1 MSFKCAKGMVTPI
14 LGAYGVRPACCPV
27 VGGFKGL
34 SFFWHFHRT
43 PTGTVQ
49 GTLAST
55 LSSIVG
61 TDQSGLL
68 ADACALGHVDAVR
81 DLLAKGVSVNG
92 RLVRGHGG
100 GLGVGL
106 AACGL
111 RHWQKPQHPTTRHDP
126 HTLPGCLPGCLT
138 CLYCSDGWVVWVRE
152 GGGCT
157 SLRAC
162 KQARNWKGT
171 ARFGDFPVA
180 AACVVMPTGT
190 CCVCARTPEPARVLP
205 QPDGATPLFMASQAN
220 HLEIVRLL
228 LEQGA
233 EAGAARVSVVCLC
246 FATHLWTHT
255 GKRWTYGKA
264 FLQRKGDFC
273 PGHHFLLESPPR
285 VRMMT

>member
-1 MSFKCAKGMVTPI
+1 MLPVDCDTGKNRNTPPPGMTPTHSR
-14 LGAYGVRPACCPV
+14 GACPV
-27 VGGFKGL
+27 
-34 SFFWHFHRT
+34 
-43 PTGTVQ
+43 
-49 GTLAST
+49 AS
-55 LSSIVG
+55 
-61 TDQSGLL
+61 
-68 ADACALGHVDAVR
+68 HVCTAQM
-81 DLLAKGVSVNG
+81 
-92 RLVRGHGG
+92 G
-100 GLGVGL
+100 GLF
-106 AACGL
+106 
-111 RHWQKPQHPTTRHDP
+111 
-126 HTLPGCLPGCLT
+126 GC
-138 CLYCSDGWVVWVRE
+138 VR

-246 FATHLWTHT
+246 FATHMWTHT
-255 GKRWTYGKA
+255 GKRWKA